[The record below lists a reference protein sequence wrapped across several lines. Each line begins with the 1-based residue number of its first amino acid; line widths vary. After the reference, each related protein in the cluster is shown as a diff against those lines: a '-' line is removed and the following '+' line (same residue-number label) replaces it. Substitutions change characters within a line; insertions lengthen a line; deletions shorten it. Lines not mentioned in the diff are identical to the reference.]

1 MNSKLRIALLLP
13 LVGLL
18 VTWSLF
24 LTANYFELPTRDG
37 YNDPGMRW
45 EVYLYLAGIAVV
57 ALASSIAFSI
67 SDSLHVKQPEG
78 ITRSVYRFNGLAVVL
93 SMVAGAIFA
102 IGTFL
107 SSFGMAFDRPGANK
121 LLEVYL
127 PIILVTVVVVYVL
140 LQATVFRKSENE
152 DNAPAD
158 PRRRA
163 LGLAWSLPII
173 GTALALIIGLIA
185 YGSSREIET
194 WVWVVIQSL
203 ILASIILGTHFA
215 VKARSAV
222 RIAARER
229 VVGAGALNLNFVLSI
244 VFSAVVGIMAFAYGS
259 TAISKLGSFYYL
271 DDREVYESKAIDA
284 AWILQDFLPAL
295 ILLLLAEAGIYL
307 TITLRN
313 RNEK

>member
-18 VTWSLF
+18 ATWSLF
-24 LTANYFELPTRDG
+24 LTANYFELPDRGGFTR
-37 YNDPGMRW
+37 PGLHW

-67 SDSLHVKQPEG
+67 SDSLHVKHPEG

-107 SSFGMAFDRPGANK
+107 SSFGMSFASAGANK
-121 LLEVYL
+121 LIEVYL
-127 PIILVTVVVVYVL
+127 PIILVTIVVVYVL

-152 DNAPAD
+152 ENEPSD

-194 WVWVVIQSL
+194 WVWVVIQAL

-222 RIAARER
+222 RVAARER

-244 VFSAVVGIMAFAYGS
+244 LFSAVVGIMAFAYG
-259 TAISKLGSFYYL
+259 TNAINKLGNGYYL
-271 DDREVYESKAIDA
+271 DEYPVESYAMDLR
-284 AWILQDFLPAL
+284 WWLQDLLPAL